1 MVSKLNMKKGLLFLL
16 IAVLAILPFAV
27 QDENPFVTATNDLSE
42 EALLENATIE
52 EKMLAILDNP
62 HLQGAVAGIN
72 VTNADTGEVLYSRDG
87 DIRLHP
93 ASNMKLFSA
102 AAALEVLGE
111 DYTFSTEVLTDGD
124 MSGPVLQEIG
134 RASCRE
140 RV

>member
-1 MVSKLNMKKGLLFLL
+1 MYLKLNMRKLLLFLL
-16 IAVLAILPFAV
+16 IAILAVVPFAAQNDNV
-27 QDENPFVTATNDLSE
+27 SVTATNDLAE
-42 EALLENATIE
+42 EELLENATIE
-52 EKMLAILDNP
+52 EKMLAILDSP
-62 HLQGAVAGIN
+62 HLQGAIAGISIMH
-72 VTNADTGEVLYSRDG
+72 ADTGEVLYTRDG